1 MLLQKSQKHVTKTK
15 RRSFHKIIVMI
26 TGCLVFLSLFAC
38 AAFAAESSNAKRN
51 PNATHFPATVD
62 GTTSRELFKEGV
74 YRRFADDSMIT
85 YLVVMHKKG
94 NLAGDPFERTYIGIE
109 SVQRNH
115 PGGKP
120 DGSVFMAA
128 RLRSPREVKRYLG
141 MEGNMP
147 VINDT
152 ELPFLL
158 DYAETIR
165 NGQTGM
171 LKNQPKM
178 YIMLPAG
185 EGRINIIGGPESLP
199 APIMGHYI
207 PVTDRPAPL
216 VLQQAMLKCMLEDF
230 IPAAT
235 NMLSTSQFYD
245 YKIEFKTGDNPPVD
259 CWAGWYQVTVRE
271 DKNMKEY
278 DSRYQMNFIVGDT
291 GNEIKLLTLY
301 DGKMW
306 PVFED
311 ERLKGKTTR
320 ERVVVPVG

>member
-1 MLLQKSQKHVTKTK
+1 MKKNKDFK
-15 RRSFHKIIVMI
+15 RDAKASKRFLAFLIV
-26 TGCLVFLSLFAC
+26 CFVFLLTFA
-38 AAFAAESSNAKRN
+38 APAFAAEGNGNAAKN
-51 PNATHFPATVD
+51 PNATHFPITLS
-62 GTTSRELFKEGV
+62 GESSRELFKEGV
-74 YRRFADDSMIT
+74 YRRFADESMIT

-94 NLAGDPFERTYIGIE
+94 DLAGDPFERTYIGIE

-141 MEGNMP
+141 MKDNPP
-147 VINDT
+147 VINDN
-152 ELPFLL
+152 EIPFML
-158 DYAETIR
+158 DYAETVR
-165 NGQTGM
+165 NGQEGM

-178 YIMLPAG
+178 YLMLPAG
-185 EGRINIIGGPESLP
+185 DGRINIIGGPDNLP

-216 VLQQAMLKCMLEDF
+216 VLQQAMIKCMLEDF

-245 YKIEFKTGDNPPVD
+245 YRIEFRTGDNPPVD
-259 CWAGWYQVTVRE
+259 TWAGWYQVTVWE
-271 DKNMKEY
+271 DKHMNEY
-278 DSRYQMNFIVGDT
+278 DPRYQMNFIVGDT

-306 PVFED
+306 PIFKD
-311 ERLKGKTTR
+311 ERLQGQKNRGPA
-320 ERVVVPVG
+320 VVPKG

>member
-1 MLLQKSQKHVTKTK
+1 MKKQSAVKHPGVLKRSVVFFVSCLLFVLAFTTS
-15 RRSFHKIIVMI
+15 
-26 TGCLVFLSLFAC
+26 
-38 AAFAAESSNAKRN
+38 AFAAENGNAKRN
-51 PNATHFPATVD
+51 PYASHFPATVD

-94 NLAGDPFERTYIGIE
+94 DLAGDPFERTYIGIE

-128 RLRSPREVKRYLG
+128 RLRSPREVKRFLG
-141 MEGNMP
+141 MDGNIP
-147 VINDT
+147 VINDN

-165 NGQTGM
+165 NGQKGM

-178 YIMLPAG
+178 YMMLPAG
-185 EGRINIIGGPESLP
+185 EGRINIIGTSESLP

-216 VLQQAMLKCMLEDF
+216 VLQQAMIKCMLEDF

-245 YKIEFKTGDNPPVD
+245 YRIEFKTGDNPPVD
-259 CWAGWYQVTVRE
+259 TWAGWYQVTVWE
-271 DKNMKEY
+271 DKNMKKY
-278 DSRYQMNFIVGDT
+278 DPRYQMNFIVGDT

-306 PVFED
+306 PIFKD
-311 ERLKGKTTR
+311 ERLEGKTSR
-320 ERVVVPVG
+320 GPVVVPKG

>member
-1 MLLQKSQKHVTKTK
+1 MARQETGNRNNTVVH
-15 RRSFHKIIVMI
+15 RI
-26 TGCLVFLSLFAC
+26 TSVLTSCLVFVLLFSC
-38 AAFAAESSNAKRN
+38 SAFAAGNNASPAKN
-51 PNATHFPATVD
+51 PNATHFPVT
-62 GTTSRELFKEGV
+62 GSGKTSREMFKEGV
-74 YRRFADDSMIT
+74 YQRFADGSMVT

-94 NLAGDPFERTYIGIE
+94 DLAGDPFERTYIGIE

-128 RLRSPREVKRYLG
+128 RLRSPREIKRYLG
-141 MEGNMP
+141 MKDNP
-147 VINDT
+147 SVISDN

-165 NGQTGM
+165 NGQKGM

-207 PVTDRPAPL
+207 PVTGRPAPL

-245 YKIEFKTGDNPPVD
+245 YKIEFKTGDRPPVD

-271 DKNMKEY
+271 DENMKDY

-306 PVFED
+306 PIFKD
-311 ERLKGKTTR
+311 ERLEGKTNR
-320 ERVVVPVG
+320 

>member
-1 MLLQKSQKHVTKTK
+1 MKKSMDIARDAKTVKKLLMFLTV
-15 RRSFHKIIVMI
+15 
-26 TGCLVFLSLFAC
+26 CLAFLSAFVC
-38 AAFAAESSNAKRN
+38 AGFAAENNSGAAQK
-51 PNATHFPATVD
+51 PNATFFPKTLD
-62 GTTSRELFKEGV
+62 GKTSRELFKEGV
-74 YRRFADDSMIT
+74 YRRFADDSMVT

-94 NLAGDPFERTYIGIE
+94 VLAGDSFERTYIGIE

-128 RLRSPREVKRYLG
+128 RLRSPKEIKLSG
-141 MEGNMP
+141 LQDSPP
-147 VINDT
+147 VINDN
-152 ELPFLL
+152 EIPFLL
-158 DYAETIR
+158 DYADTIR
-165 NGQTGM
+165 NGQKGM

-178 YIMLPAG
+178 YLMLPAG

-199 APIMGHYI
+199 APITGHYI

-216 VLQQAMLKCMLEDF
+216 VLQQAMIKCMLEDF

-245 YKIEFKTGDNPPVD
+245 YQIRFLSGDNPPVD

-271 DKNMKEY
+271 DRHMKEY

-306 PVFED
+306 TVFED
-311 ERLKGKTTR
+311 ERLKGKT
-320 ERVVVPVG
+320 ERKRAVVPVG

>member
-1 MLLQKSQKHVTKTK
+1 MKFPKVFKKFLTLFTVCFASLLMFTCGGFVWENP
-15 RRSFHKIIVMI
+15 
-26 TGCLVFLSLFAC
+26 AE
-38 AAFAAESSNAKRN
+38 AAKN
-51 PNATHFPATVD
+51 PNATYFPKTLS
-62 GTTSRELFKEGV
+62 GKTSRELFKEGV
-74 YRRFADDSMIT
+74 YRCFSDDSMIT

-94 NLAGDPFERTYIGIE
+94 VLAGDPFERTYIGIE

-128 RLRSPREVKRYLG
+128 RLRSPKEIRLSG
-141 MEGNMP
+141 LQDSPP
-147 VINDT
+147 VINDD
-152 ELPFLL
+152 EIPFLL

-165 NGQTGM
+165 NGQKGM
-171 LKNQPKM
+171 LKNQSKM
-178 YIMLPAG
+178 YVMLPAG
-185 EGRINIIGGPESLP
+185 EGRINIIGGSESLP

-216 VLQQAMLKCMLEDF
+216 VLQQAMIKCMLEDF

-245 YKIEFKTGDNPPVD
+245 YKIEFKSEDNPPVD

-271 DKNMKEY
+271 DRHMNEY
-278 DSRYQMNFIVGDT
+278 DSRYQMNFIIGDT

-306 PVFED
+306 PIFED
-311 ERLKGKTTR
+311 ERLKGKTVR
-320 ERVVVPVG
+320 KRVVVPVG

>member
-1 MLLQKSQKHVTKTK
+1 MVQQETGNRNNKTIH
-15 RRSFHKIIVMI
+15 RI
-26 TGCLVFLSLFAC
+26 TLVLTSCLAFVLLFAC
-38 AAFAAESSNAKRN
+38 SAFAAENNAGAAKN
-51 PNATHFPATVD
+51 PNATHFPVTAS
-62 GTTSRELFKEGV
+62 GKTSRELFKEGV
-74 YRRFADDSMIT
+74 YRRFADDSMVT

-94 NLAGDPFERTYIGIE
+94 DLAGDPFERTYIGIE

-141 MEGNMP
+141 MKDNPP
-147 VINDT
+147 VLNDN

-158 DYAETIR
+158 DYADTIR
-165 NGQTGM
+165 NGQKGM

-185 EGRINIIGGPESLP
+185 EGRINIIGGPDNLP
-199 APIMGHYI
+199 APVMGHYI

-216 VLQQAMLKCMLEDF
+216 VLQQAMIKCMLEDF

-245 YKIEFKTGDNPPVD
+245 YKMEFKTGDNPPVD

-271 DKNMKEY
+271 DRHMNEY

-291 GNEIKLLTLY
+291 GNDIKLLTLY
-301 DGKMW
+301 DGQMC
-306 PVFED
+306 PIFED
-311 ERLKGKTTR
+311 QRLKGKKNR
-320 ERVVVPVG
+320 GPVVVPKG

>member
-1 MLLQKSQKHVTKTK
+1 MEKGMVVKREAKASAKLL
-15 RRSFHKIIVMI
+15 SFLTV
-26 TGCLVFLSLFAC
+26 CFAFLLAFAC
-38 AAFAAESSNAKRN
+38 AAFAAESSTAKN
-51 PNATHFPATVD
+51 PNATFFPRT
-62 GTTSRELFKEGV
+62 GSGQTTREIFKEGV

-94 NLAGDPFERTYIGIE
+94 VLAGDPFERTYIGIE

-120 DGSVFMAA
+120 DGSVFLAA
-128 RLRSPREVKRYLG
+128 RLRSPKEIKLSG
-141 MEGNMP
+141 LQDSPP
-147 VINDT
+147 VINDN
-152 ELPFLL
+152 EIPFLL
-158 DYAETIR
+158 DYGETIR
-165 NGQTGM
+165 NGQKGM

-245 YKIEFKTGDNPPVD
+245 YKIEFKTGDRPPVD

-271 DKNMKEY
+271 DKNMKDY

-320 ERVVVPVG
+320 ERVVVPKG

>member
-1 MLLQKSQKHVTKTK
+1 MVQQETGNPNNKTIH
-15 RRSFHKIIVMI
+15 RI
-26 TGCLVFLSLFAC
+26 TLVLTSCLAFVLLFAC
-38 AAFAAESSNAKRN
+38 SAFAAENNAGAAKN
-51 PNATHFPATVD
+51 PNATHFPVTAS
-62 GTTSRELFKEGV
+62 GKTSRELFKEGV

-94 NLAGDPFERTYIGIE
+94 DLAGDSFERTYIGIE

-141 MEGNMP
+141 MKDNPP
-147 VINDT
+147 VLNDN

-158 DYAETIR
+158 DYADTIR
-165 NGQTGM
+165 NGQKGM

-185 EGRINIIGGPESLP
+185 EGRINIIGGPDNLP
-199 APIMGHYI
+199 APVMGHYI

-216 VLQQAMLKCMLEDF
+216 VLQQAMIKCMLEDF

-245 YKIEFKTGDNPPVD
+245 YKMEFKTGDNPPVV
-259 CWAGWYQVTVRE
+259 AGQAGIRL
-271 DKNMKEY
+271 
-278 DSRYQMNFIVGDT
+278 RY
-291 GNEIKLLTLY
+291 
-301 DGKMW
+301 
-306 PVFED
+306 
-311 ERLKGKTTR
+311 GKTGT
-320 ERVVVPVG
+320 

>member
-1 MLLQKSQKHVTKTK
+1 MVQNHMGK
-15 RRSFHKIIVMI
+15 RMGKMKCRLVLFL
-26 TGCLVFLSLFAC
+26 TGCLIFVLLFAC
-38 AAFAAESSNAKRN
+38 SAFAAENNASPVKN
-51 PNATHFPATVD
+51 PNATHFPIT
-62 GTTSRELFKEGV
+62 GSGKTSREMFKEGV

-94 NLAGDPFERTYIGIE
+94 DLAGDSFERTYIGIE

-141 MEGNMP
+141 MKDNPP
-147 VINDT
+147 VISDN
-152 ELPFLL
+152 ELPFML
-158 DYAETIR
+158 DYADTIR
-165 NGQTGM
+165 NGQKGM

-178 YIMLPAG
+178 YLMLPAG

-259 CWAGWYQVTVRE
+259 TWAGWYQVTVWE
-271 DKNMKEY
+271 DKNMKDY

-306 PVFED
+306 PIFKD
-311 ERLKGKTTR
+311 ERLKGKISR
-320 ERVVVPVG
+320 GPVVVPKG

>member
-1 MLLQKSQKHVTKTK
+1 MVRQETGNRNNKTIH
-15 RRSFHKIIVMI
+15 RI
-26 TGCLVFLSLFAC
+26 TLVLTSCLAFVLLFAC
-38 AAFAAESSNAKRN
+38 SAFAAENNAGAAKN
-51 PNATHFPATVD
+51 PNATYFPKTIS
-62 GTTSRELFKEGV
+62 GKTSRELFKEGV
-74 YRRFADDSMIT
+74 YRRFADDSMVT

-94 NLAGDPFERTYIGIE
+94 DLAGDPFERTYIGIE

-141 MEGNMP
+141 MKDNPP
-147 VINDT
+147 VINDN

-158 DYAETIR
+158 DYADTIR
-165 NGQTGM
+165 NGQKGM

-185 EGRINIIGGPESLP
+185 EGRINIIGGPDNLP
-199 APIMGHYI
+199 APVMGHYI

-216 VLQQAMLKCMLEDF
+216 VLQQAMIKCMLEDF

-245 YKIEFKTGDNPPVD
+245 YKMEFKTGDNPPVD

-271 DKNMKEY
+271 DRHMNEY

-291 GNEIKLLTLY
+291 GNDIKLLTLY
-301 DGKMW
+301 DGQMC
-306 PVFED
+306 PIFED
-311 ERLKGKTTR
+311 QRLKGKTNR
-320 ERVVVPVG
+320 GPVVVPKG

>member
-1 MLLQKSQKHVTKTK
+1 MKIPMVFKKFTALFTICFAFLLMLPCA
-15 RRSFHKIIVMI
+15 
-26 TGCLVFLSLFAC
+26 GFA
-38 AAFAAESSNAKRN
+38 EDNRVEAKKN
-51 PNATHFPATVD
+51 PNATHFPVT
-62 GTTSRELFKEGV
+62 GSGKTSRELFKEGV
-74 YRRFADDSMIT
+74 YRLFADDSMIT

-94 NLAGDPFERTYIGIE
+94 DLAGDPFERTYIGIE

-141 MEGNMP
+141 MKDNPP
-147 VINDT
+147 VINDK

-158 DYAETIR
+158 DYADTIR
-165 NGQTGM
+165 NGQKGM

-185 EGRINIIGGPESLP
+185 EGRINIIGGP
-199 APIMGHYI
+199 
-207 PVTDRPAPL
+207 DN
-216 VLQQAMLKCMLEDF
+216 VLQQAMIKCMLEDF

-245 YKIEFKTGDNPPVD
+245 YKMEFKTGDNPPVD

-271 DKNMKEY
+271 DRHMNEY

-306 PVFED
+306 PIFED
-311 ERLKGKTTR
+311 ERLKGKTNR
-320 ERVVVPVG
+320 GPVVVPKG

>member
-1 MLLQKSQKHVTKTK
+1 MKIPMVFKKFTALFTICFAFLLMLPCA
-15 RRSFHKIIVMI
+15 
-26 TGCLVFLSLFAC
+26 GFAEDNRVE
-38 AAFAAESSNAKRN
+38 AAKN
-51 PNATHFPATVD
+51 PNATHFPVTAS
-62 GTTSRELFKEGV
+62 GKTSRELFKEGV
-74 YRRFADDSMIT
+74 YRLFADDSMIT

-94 NLAGDPFERTYIGIE
+94 DLAGDPFERTYIGIE

-141 MEGNMP
+141 MKDNPP
-147 VINDT
+147 VLNDN

-158 DYAETIR
+158 DYADTIR
-165 NGQTGM
+165 NGQKGM

-185 EGRINIIGGPESLP
+185 EGRINIIGGPDNLP
-199 APIMGHYI
+199 APVMGHYI

-216 VLQQAMLKCMLEDF
+216 VLQQAMIKCMLEDF

-245 YKIEFKTGDNPPVD
+245 YKMEFKTGDNPPVD
-259 CWAGWYQVTVRE
+259 CWAGWYQVT
-271 DKNMKEY
+271 
-278 DSRYQMNFIVGDT
+278 GDT
-291 GNEIKLLTLY
+291 GNDIKLLTLY
-301 DGKMW
+301 DGQMC
-306 PVFED
+306 PIFED
-311 ERLKGKTTR
+311 QRLKGKTNR
-320 ERVVVPVG
+320 GPVVVPKG

>member
-1 MLLQKSQKHVTKTK
+1 MKNTAVT
-15 RRSFHKIIVMI
+15 SS
-26 TGCLVFLSLFAC
+26 GVFKQVLALFTVWLAFVLTFT
-38 AAFAAESSNAKRN
+38 APAFAAETDSNTAKN
-51 PNATHFPATVD
+51 PNATHFPVTLS
-62 GTTSRELFKEGV
+62 GESSRELFKEGV
-74 YRRFADDSMIT
+74 YRRFADESMIT

-94 NLAGDPFERTYIGIE
+94 DLAGDPFERTYIGIE

-128 RLRSPREVKRYLG
+128 RLRSPREIKRYLG
-141 MEGNMP
+141 MKDNPP
-147 VINDT
+147 VINDN
-152 ELPFLL
+152 EIPFML
-158 DYAETIR
+158 DYAETVR
-165 NGQTGM
+165 NGQKGM

-178 YIMLPAG
+178 YLMLPAG
-185 EGRINIIGGPESLP
+185 DGRINIIGGPDNLP

-216 VLQQAMLKCMLEDF
+216 VLQQAMIKCMLEDF

-245 YKIEFKTGDNPPVD
+245 YRIEFRTGDNPPVD
-259 CWAGWYQVTVRE
+259 TWAGWYQVTVWE

-306 PVFED
+306 PIFKD
-311 ERLKGKTTR
+311 ERLQGQTNR
-320 ERVVVPVG
+320 GPAVVPKG

>member
-1 MLLQKSQKHVTKTK
+1 MVRQETGNRNNKTIQ
-15 RRSFHKIIVMI
+15 RI
-26 TGCLVFLSLFAC
+26 TLVLTSCLAFVLLFAC
-38 AAFAAESSNAKRN
+38 SAFAAENNAGAAKN
-51 PNATHFPATVD
+51 PNATYFPKTIS
-62 GTTSRELFKEGV
+62 GKTSRELFKEGV
-74 YRRFADDSMIT
+74 YRRFADDSMVT

-94 NLAGDPFERTYIGIE
+94 VLAGDPFERTYIGIE

-141 MEGNMP
+141 MKDNPP
-147 VINDT
+147 VLNDN

-158 DYAETIR
+158 DYADTIR
-165 NGQTGM
+165 NGQKGM

-185 EGRINIIGGPESLP
+185 EGRINIIGGPDNLP
-199 APIMGHYI
+199 APVMGHYI

-216 VLQQAMLKCMLEDF
+216 VLQQAMIKCMLEDF

-259 CWAGWYQVTVRE
+259 TWAGWYQVTVWE
-271 DKNMKEY
+271 DKHMNEY

-306 PVFED
+306 PIFED
-311 ERLKGKTTR
+311 ERLKGKTVR
-320 ERVVVPVG
+320 NRVVVPVG

>member
-1 MLLQKSQKHVTKTK
+1 MKIPMVFKKFTALFTICFAFLLMLPCA
-15 RRSFHKIIVMI
+15 
-26 TGCLVFLSLFAC
+26 GFA
-38 AAFAAESSNAKRN
+38 EDNRVEAKKN
-51 PNATHFPATVD
+51 PNATHFPVT
-62 GTTSRELFKEGV
+62 GSGKTSRELFKEGV
-74 YRRFADDSMIT
+74 YRLFADDSMIT

-94 NLAGDPFERTYIGIE
+94 DLAGDPFERTYIGIE

-128 RLRSPREVKRYLG
+128 RLRSPREVKHYLG
-141 MEGNMP
+141 MKDNP
-147 VINDT
+147 SVINDN

-158 DYAETIR
+158 DYADTIR
-165 NGQTGM
+165 NGQKGM

-185 EGRINIIGGPESLP
+185 EGRINIIGGPDNLP
-199 APIMGHYI
+199 APVMGHYI

-216 VLQQAMLKCMLEDF
+216 VLQQAMIKCMLEDF

-245 YKIEFKTGDNPPVD
+245 YKMEFKTGDNPPVD

-271 DKNMKEY
+271 DRHMNEY

-291 GNEIKLLTLY
+291 GNDIKLLTLY
-301 DGKMW
+301 DGQMC
-306 PVFED
+306 PIFED
-311 ERLKGKTTR
+311 QRLKGKTNR
-320 ERVVVPVG
+320 GPVVVPKG

>member
-1 MLLQKSQKHVTKTK
+1 MVQQETGNLNNKTMHRIVLLL
-15 RRSFHKIIVMI
+15 
-26 TGCLVFLSLFAC
+26 TGCLVFLLSFAY
-38 AAFAAESSNAKRN
+38 AAFAADNNASAAKSQ
-51 PNATHFPATVD
+51 NATHFPVT
-62 GTTSRELFKEGV
+62 GSGKTSRELFKEGV
-74 YRRFADDSMIT
+74 YRRFADDSMVT

-94 NLAGDPFERTYIGIE
+94 VLAGDPFERTYIGIE

-141 MEGNMP
+141 MKDNPP
-147 VINDT
+147 VINDN

-158 DYAETIR
+158 DYADTIR
-165 NGQTGM
+165 NGQKGM

-185 EGRINIIGGPESLP
+185 EGRINIIGGPDNLP
-199 APIMGHYI
+199 APVMGHYI

-216 VLQQAMLKCMLEDF
+216 VLQQAMIKCMLEDF

-245 YKIEFKTGDNPPVD
+245 YKMEFKTGDNPPVD

-271 DKNMKEY
+271 DRHMNEY

-306 PVFED
+306 PIFED
-311 ERLKGKTTR
+311 ERLKGKTNR
-320 ERVVVPVG
+320 GPVVVPKG

>member
-1 MLLQKSQKHVTKTK
+1 MKNSAVISSGVFKRLLT
-15 RRSFHKIIVMI
+15 FLA
-26 TGCLVFLSLFAC
+26 GCMVFVLAFA
-38 AAFAAESSNAKRN
+38 APAFAAEDNGNAAKN
-51 PNATHFPATVD
+51 PNATHFPVTLS
-62 GTTSRELFKEGV
+62 GESSRELFKEGV
-74 YRRFADDSMIT
+74 YRRFADESMIT

-94 NLAGDPFERTYIGIE
+94 DLAGDPFERTYIGIE

-141 MEGNMP
+141 MKDNPP
-147 VINDT
+147 VINDN
-152 ELPFLL
+152 EIPFML
-158 DYAETIR
+158 DYAETVR
-165 NGQTGM
+165 NGQEGM
-171 LKNQPKM
+171 LKNQPKI
-178 YIMLPAG
+178 YLMLPAG
-185 EGRINIIGGPESLP
+185 DGRINIIGGPDNLP

-216 VLQQAMLKCMLEDF
+216 VLQQAMIKCMLEDF

-245 YKIEFKTGDNPPVD
+245 YRIEFRTGDNPPVD
-259 CWAGWYQVTVRE
+259 TWAGWYRVTVWE

-306 PVFED
+306 PIFKD
-311 ERLKGKTTR
+311 ERLLGQTNR
-320 ERVVVPVG
+320 GPAVVPKG

>member
-1 MLLQKSQKHVTKTK
+1 MKNHRAIIHPGLFK
-15 RRSFHKIIVMI
+15 RSFVFFFS
-26 TGCLVFLSLFAC
+26 CLLFVLSFTMPV
-38 AAFAAESSNAKRN
+38 FAAENNSTAAKN
-51 PNATHFPATVD
+51 PNATHFPVTVS
-62 GTTSRELFKEGV
+62 GKTSREIFKEGV

-94 NLAGDPFERTYIGIE
+94 DLAGDPFERTYIGIE

-141 MEGNMP
+141 MKDNPP
-147 VINDT
+147 VINDN

-165 NGQTGM
+165 NGQQGM

-185 EGRINIIGGPESLP
+185 EGRINIIGGPDNLP
-199 APIMGHYI
+199 APVMGHYI

-216 VLQQAMLKCMLEDF
+216 VLQQAMIKCMLEDF

-245 YKIEFKTGDNPPVD
+245 YKMEFKTGDNPPVD
-259 CWAGWYQVTVRE
+259 TWAGWYQVTVWE

-306 PVFED
+306 PIFKD
-311 ERLKGKTTR
+311 ERLKGRTSR
-320 ERVVVPVG
+320 GPVAVPKG

>member
-1 MLLQKSQKHVTKTK
+1 MKIPMVFKKFTALFTICFAFLLMLPCA
-15 RRSFHKIIVMI
+15 
-26 TGCLVFLSLFAC
+26 GFA
-38 AAFAAESSNAKRN
+38 EDNRVEAKKN
-51 PNATHFPATVD
+51 PNATHFPVTAS
-62 GTTSRELFKEGV
+62 GKTSRELFKEGV
-74 YRRFADDSMIT
+74 YRLFADDSMIT

-94 NLAGDPFERTYIGIE
+94 DLAGDPFERTYIGIE

-141 MEGNMP
+141 MKDNPP
-147 VINDT
+147 VLNDN

-158 DYAETIR
+158 DYADTIR
-165 NGQTGM
+165 NGQKGM

-185 EGRINIIGGPESLP
+185 EGRINIIGGPDNLP
-199 APIMGHYI
+199 APVMGHYI

-216 VLQQAMLKCMLEDF
+216 VLQQAMIKCMLEDF

-245 YKIEFKTGDNPPVD
+245 YKMEFKTGDNPPVD

-271 DKNMKEY
+271 DRHMNEY

-291 GNEIKLLTLY
+291 GNDIKLLTLY
-301 DGKMW
+301 DGQMC
-306 PVFED
+306 PIFED
-311 ERLKGKTTR
+311 QRLKGKTNR
-320 ERVVVPVG
+320 GPVVVPKG

>member
-1 MLLQKSQKHVTKTK
+1 MVQQETGNRNNNTIHRIVLLL
-15 RRSFHKIIVMI
+15 
-26 TGCLVFLSLFAC
+26 TGCLVFLLFFVC
-38 AAFAAESSNAKRN
+38 SAFAAENNASPAKN
-51 PNATHFPATVD
+51 PNATHFPVT
-62 GTTSRELFKEGV
+62 GSGKTSRELFKEGV

-94 NLAGDPFERTYIGIE
+94 SLAGDPFERTYIGIE

-141 MEGNMP
+141 MKDNPP
-147 VINDT
+147 VINDN
-152 ELPFLL
+152 ELPFML
-158 DYAETIR
+158 DFADTIR
-165 NGQTGM
+165 NGQKGM

-185 EGRINIIGGPESLP
+185 EGRINIIGGPDSLP

-216 VLQQAMLKCMLEDF
+216 VLQQAMIKCMLEDF

-259 CWAGWYQVTVRE
+259 TWAGWYQVTVWE

-306 PVFED
+306 PVFKD
-311 ERLKGKTTR
+311 ERLKDKTSR
-320 ERVVVPVG
+320 GSVVVPKG

>member
-1 MLLQKSQKHVTKTK
+1 MVRQETGNRNNKTIH
-15 RRSFHKIIVMI
+15 RI
-26 TGCLVFLSLFAC
+26 TVVLTSCLVFLSLFAC
-38 AAFAAESSNAKRN
+38 STFAAESNAGAAKN
-51 PNATHFPATVD
+51 PNATHFPVT
-62 GTTSRELFKEGV
+62 GSGKTSRELFKEGV
-74 YRRFADDSMIT
+74 YRRFADDSMVT

-94 NLAGDPFERTYIGIE
+94 VLAGDPFERTYIGIE

-141 MEGNMP
+141 MKDNPP
-147 VINDT
+147 VINDN

-158 DYAETIR
+158 DYADTIR
-165 NGQTGM
+165 NGQKGM

-185 EGRINIIGGPESLP
+185 EGRINIIGGPDNLP
-199 APIMGHYI
+199 APVMGHYI

-216 VLQQAMLKCMLEDF
+216 VLQQAMIKCMLEDF

-245 YKIEFKTGDNPPVD
+245 YKMEFKTGDNPPVD

-271 DKNMKEY
+271 DRHMNEY

-291 GNEIKLLTLY
+291 GNDIKLLTLY
-301 DGKMW
+301 DGQMC
-306 PVFED
+306 PIFED
-311 ERLKGKTTR
+311 QRLKGKTNR
-320 ERVVVPVG
+320 GPVVVPKG

>member
-1 MLLQKSQKHVTKTK
+1 MVRQETGNRNNKTIH
-15 RRSFHKIIVMI
+15 RI
-26 TGCLVFLSLFAC
+26 TLVLTSCLAFVLLFAC
-38 AAFAAESSNAKRN
+38 SAFAAENNAGAAKN
-51 PNATHFPATVD
+51 PNATYFPKTIS
-62 GTTSRELFKEGV
+62 GKTSRELFKEGV
-74 YRRFADDSMIT
+74 YRRFADDSMVT

-94 NLAGDPFERTYIGIE
+94 VLAGDPFERTYIGIE

-141 MEGNMP
+141 MKDNPP
-147 VINDT
+147 VINDN

-158 DYAETIR
+158 DYADTIR
-165 NGQTGM
+165 NGQKGM

-185 EGRINIIGGPESLP
+185 EGRINIIGGPDNLP
-199 APIMGHYI
+199 APVMGHYI

-216 VLQQAMLKCMLEDF
+216 VLQQAMIKCMLEDF

-245 YKIEFKTGDNPPVD
+245 YKMEFKTGDNPPVD

-271 DKNMKEY
+271 DRHMNEY

-291 GNEIKLLTLY
+291 GNDIKLLTLY
-301 DGKMW
+301 DGQMC
-306 PVFED
+306 PIFED
-311 ERLKGKTTR
+311 QRLKGKTNR
-320 ERVVVPVG
+320 GPVVVPKG

>member
-1 MLLQKSQKHVTKTK
+1 MVRQETGNRNNKTMHRIVLLL
-15 RRSFHKIIVMI
+15 
-26 TGCLVFLSLFAC
+26 TGCLVFLLSFAY
-38 AAFAAESSNAKRN
+38 AAFAADNNASAAKSQ
-51 PNATHFPATVD
+51 NATHFPVTAS
-62 GTTSRELFKEGV
+62 GKTSRELFKEGV
-74 YRRFADDSMIT
+74 YRRFADDSMVT

-94 NLAGDPFERTYIGIE
+94 DLAGDPFERTYIGIE

-141 MEGNMP
+141 MKDNP
-147 VINDT
+147 PLINDN

-158 DYAETIR
+158 DYADTIR
-165 NGQTGM
+165 NGQKGM

-185 EGRINIIGGPESLP
+185 EGRINIIGGPDNLP
-199 APIMGHYI
+199 APVMGHYI

-216 VLQQAMLKCMLEDF
+216 VLQQAMIKCMLEDF

-245 YKIEFKTGDNPPVD
+245 YKMEFKTGDNPPVD

-271 DKNMKEY
+271 DRHMNEY

-291 GNEIKLLTLY
+291 GNDIKLLTLY
-301 DGKMW
+301 DGKMC
-306 PVFED
+306 PIFED
-311 ERLKGKTTR
+311 QRLKGKTNR
-320 ERVVVPVG
+320 GPVVAPKG

>member
-1 MLLQKSQKHVTKTK
+1 MKNTAVT
-15 RRSFHKIIVMI
+15 SS
-26 TGCLVFLSLFAC
+26 GVFKQVLALFTVWLAFVLTFT
-38 AAFAAESSNAKRN
+38 APAFAAETDSNTAKN
-51 PNATHFPATVD
+51 PNATHFPVTLS
-62 GTTSRELFKEGV
+62 GESSRELFKEGV
-74 YRRFADDSMIT
+74 YRRFADESMIT

-94 NLAGDPFERTYIGIE
+94 DLAGDPFERTYIGIE

-128 RLRSPREVKRYLG
+128 RLRSPREIKRYLG
-141 MEGNMP
+141 MKDNPP
-147 VINDT
+147 VINDN
-152 ELPFLL
+152 EIPFML
-158 DYAETIR
+158 DYAETVR
-165 NGQTGM
+165 NGQKGM

-178 YIMLPAG
+178 YLMLPAG
-185 EGRINIIGGPESLP
+185 DGRINIIGGPDNLP

-216 VLQQAMLKCMLEDF
+216 VLQQAMIKCMLEDF

-245 YKIEFKTGDNPPVD
+245 YRIEFRTGDNPPVD
-259 CWAGWYQVTVRE
+259 SWAGWYQVTVWE

-306 PVFED
+306 PIFKD
-311 ERLKGKTTR
+311 ERLQGQTNR
-320 ERVVVPVG
+320 GPAVVPKG